1 MPENKV
7 QITIEALNKA
17 QEGLSEAKKSLK
29 DLGDASEKGAKQ
41 SNTAWASLKGTFAE
55 LQQNFLML
63 SGAFASTLFIRHLI
77 QIGAQ
82 AQQVESAFK
91 ELTKSAGISGD
102 ALISK
107 MSKAAAATVDDSD
120 IMQKAIKGMTQ
131 GLSGGDLVQIMEM
144 ARVTART
151 QGIDV
156 KDAYERIT
164 DAIANEL
171 PRGLRQFG
179 LVTKEQ
185 MSILNKAIAAGVEDV
200 DLLSLAYANLQV
212 KLAQMGPVAKT
223 ASEELQ
229 KLRAVINDFAEKT
242 GGLMVDALTKAVGKL
257 IEFGNAMKAYQKAKM
272 YREFAEEEPDP
283 TKKAALLKIA
293 READRPE
300 IARAPVVLSK
310 ETAAAQL
317 KAEEDRIK
325 AQTAAAEA
333 AKKHA
338 QELEQLRKEFEKW
351 KEQVDNLNPS
361 LDENA
366 KKMNDIGTATDK
378 FIKGGIS
385 KDAVK
390 EWKTRAEFFVQMAER
405 MKNQEE
411 YDEKDRKY
419 NQTRVEA
426 AKQYEEQITVYLAD
440 ELQKRLLAEQEKAK
454 KLRELAS
461 KGGADYEA
469 EDAKITARMKK
480 NQAQIRAEFS
490 QRADQAR
497 IEAQISEV
505 DRAQKLF
512 QLEPSEAVQQ
522 KLTLTKQLLQSQE
535 DYLGTLSETADT
547 TAWRTQ
553 ADAIEQTRNKFTE
566 LNVEAEKYTRTYGEG
581 WARGVKAYQRS
592 METAFESGEAL
603 AKKTAESM
611 ETAFGN
617 FLDTTSA
624 GFLDFGKLAT
634 QVLADIQRE
643 LLRTLV
649 VKPLVGAITG
659 GGGGGGGLAGLLG
672 LIGSFLGGGTGNPM
686 NAPGVNNSLSG
697 WGAGNLAETAFHQG
711 GRVVKLHIGGFPSLK
726 SNEVLSV
733 LEDEE
738 FVIRKEAARK
748 LGPAMLNLVN
758 QGQVPASPA
767 QPGNMT
773 ISVPVAI
780 TGARISNRDISALRG
795 AIEDVCD
802 GWARKVM

>member
-55 LQQNFLML
+55 LQQNWLAL
-63 SGAFASTLFIRHLI
+63 TGAFASTYFIAHLVE
-77 QIGAQ
+77 IGAQ
-82 AQQVESAFK
+82 ALQVEGAFK
-91 ELTKSAGISGD
+91 SLAAS
-102 ALISK
+102 SK
-107 MSKAAAATVDDSD
+107 MDSEAFLASMTRASRGTID
-120 IMQKAIKGMTQ
+120 ASDVMQTAIKGMTQ
-131 GLSGGDLVQIMEM
+131 DLSGDDMIRIMDM
-144 ARVTART
+144 ARVTAIT
-151 QGIDV
+151 QGV
-156 KDAYERIT
+156 AVAEAYQRIS
-164 DAIANEL
+164 DSIANEL
-171 PRGLRQFG
+171 PRGLRAFG
-179 LVTKEQ
+179 LMTKEQ
-185 MSILNKAIAAGVEDV
+185 LSIVNKAIAAGVEDV
-200 DLLSLAYANLQV
+200 DLLGLAYLRTQT
-212 KLAQMGPVAKT
+212 KLAQMTLEEKNAMEGVQRLKAAYKDLKEELAKPLTHGFTALSEWLEKWEERFLNFMAKVQPRNEAAERKRTAFALGKIEDWSYGEEINDASRAAEIAFSKQREKT
-223 ASEELQ
+223 A
-229 KLRAVINDFAEKT
+229 
-242 GGLMVDALTKAVGKL
+242 
-257 IEFGNAMKAYQKAKM
+257 
-272 YREFAEEEPDP
+272 
-283 TKKAALLKIA
+283 
-293 READRPE
+293 
-300 IARAPVVLSK
+300 
-310 ETAAAQL
+310 
-317 KAEEDRIK
+317 EDRIK

-385 KDAVK
+385 KDAVTQ
-390 EWKTRAEFFVQMAER
+390 WKTRAEFFVQMAER
-405 MKNQEE
+405 IKNQEE
-411 YDEKDRKY
+411 YDEKERKY